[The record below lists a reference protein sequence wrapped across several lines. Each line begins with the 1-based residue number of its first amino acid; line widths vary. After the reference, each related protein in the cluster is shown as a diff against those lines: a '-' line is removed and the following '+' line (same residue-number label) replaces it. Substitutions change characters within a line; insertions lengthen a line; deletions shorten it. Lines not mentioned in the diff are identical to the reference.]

1 VSRETK
7 WVTGGVYK
15 GTPSAM
21 LEEFFFVVYYA
32 INFTSIFFF
41 FTFISLELTKAVARP
56 CELLEEFI
64 TNFYGYG
71 KLKSDYWFVG
81 MEEGG
86 GENIDEIIARLN
98 I

>member
-1 VSRETK
+1 VGCTK
-7 WVTGGVYK
+7 EHLQQL
-15 GTPSAM
+15 
-21 LEEFFFVVYYA
+21 LEEFFSLF
-32 INFTSIFFF
+32 IMQSILLPIFFF